1 MNTGIDRLVIGNY
14 LLRKEDQPS
23 TNEWLASSARLGTID
38 EHSYPTYR
46 NAENPL
52 FGFIFSLLIVLIFG
66 PPALA
71 FNQPMHMW
79 PWVVCTTALLLARAR
94 YLRPLH
100 SLFIKLGTLL
110 AFINTRILLFIIF
123 FGLFLP
129 VSIVMWLAKRD
140 ILGRKPSTVDSYRK
154 SSQPRP
160 RDHFE
165 RPY

>member
-1 MNTGIDRLVIGNY
+1 MNTPTQPIATL
-14 LLRKEDQPS
+14 KEIRS
-23 TNEWLASSARLGTID
+23 
-38 EHSYPTYR
+38 
-46 NAENPL
+46 

-66 PPALA
+66 ALLPWL
-71 FNQPMHMW
+71 FNQPMPVW
-79 PWVVCTTALLLARAR
+79 PWVVSTFTSLLALLAPST
-94 YLRPLH
+94 LRPLH

-154 SSQPRP
+154 PSQPRP

>member
-1 MNTGIDRLVIGNY
+1 MNTPPRPVATL
-14 LLRKEDQPS
+14 KEIRS
-23 TNEWLASSARLGTID
+23 
-38 EHSYPTYR
+38 
-46 NAENPL
+46 
-52 FGFIFSLLIVLIFG
+52 FGLIFSLLVVLIFAG
-66 PPALA
+66 LMPWL
-71 FNQPMHMW
+71 FNQPMPVW
-79 PWVVCTTALLLARAR
+79 PFAVGTVTALLALLAPST
-94 YLRPLH
+94 LRPLH

-129 VSIVMWLAKRD
+129 VSLVMWLAKRD

-154 SSQPRP
+154 PSQPRP

>member
-1 MNTGIDRLVIGNY
+1 MNTPTQPIATL
-14 LLRKEDQPS
+14 KEIRS
-23 TNEWLASSARLGTID
+23 
-38 EHSYPTYR
+38 
-46 NAENPL
+46 

-66 PPALA
+66 ALLPWL
-71 FNQPMHMW
+71 FNQPMPLW
-79 PWVVCTTALLLARAR
+79 PFAVGTVTALLALLAPSA
-94 YLRPLH
+94 LRPLH

-110 AFINTRILLFIIF
+110 GFINTRILLFIIF

-129 VSIVMWLAKRD
+129 VSIIMWLVRRD

-154 SSQPRP
+154 PSQPRP